1 MTIYIGYPITY
12 ETACELFNTEH
23 NVEKFIK
30 DANLEFH
37 YTDKGQ
43 YILGL
48 RIHESIGTLWDF
60 KKADDIIMLI
70 LQYKKKFVQ
79 LVKQSGI
86 CTSNFMFYEKEGD
99 SIYVSNPEPC
109 VLLY

>member
-12 ETACELFNTEH
+12 ETACQLFNTEH
-23 NVEKFIK
+23 NVEIRIK

-37 YTDKGQ
+37 YTDKAQ

-48 RIHESIGTLWDF
+48 CVNETVGTLWDF

-70 LQYKKKFVQ
+70 LSYKKRFVE

-86 CTSNFMFYEKEGD
+86 RTSNFMFYQMEGD

-109 VLLY
+109 VFVY